1 MSQCTNWASYY
12 LAAFGISLF
21 LLQGAPSQLIFYD
34 RKDESGPKF
43 SEYHITQI
51 TDSEGLQVR
60 LFKYMYWF
68 VVDYLIFTFSKQS
81 FNESLDFCNRS

>member
-1 MSQCTNWASYY
+1 MAVIMAPRKADEGGHFYKPIYQLGGIPTWSAS
-12 LAAFGISLF
+12 GISLF

-43 SEYHITQI
+43 SDYHITQI

-60 LFKYMYWF
+60 LFKYWF
-68 VVDYLIFTFSKQS
+68 VVGYL
-81 FNESLDFCNRS
+81 